1 MLRNRESEHSD
12 TQSQTSRVID
22 AMACDGLDPTASWRM
37 HMREQTMARQAAERR
52 FAKSARVIGLDG
64 HALNGDVQPR
74 GVEYRA
80 ELARISAE
88 HWAWLREHN
97 GDVADRPLRKRRLS
111 RAAQQ

>member
-1 MLRNRESEHSD
+1 MLRDRESEHSD
-12 TQSQTSRVID
+12 TQYQPSRVID
-22 AMACDGLDPTASWRM
+22 AMACDGLDPTAGWRM

-52 FAKSARVIGLDG
+52 YAKSARVIGNDG

-88 HWAWLREHN
+88 HWAWLREHY
-97 GDVADRPLRKRRLS
+97 GDVADRPLRKRRTS
-111 RAAQQ
+111 VAAQQ

>member
-12 TQSQTSRVID
+12 AQNQTSRVID
-22 AMACDGLDPTASWRM
+22 AMACDGLDPTASRRM

-52 FAKSARVIGLDG
+52 FAKSARAIGHDG
-64 HALNGDVQPR
+64 QAGTGDVQPR

-97 GDVADRPLRKRRLS
+97 GDVADRPLRNRRS
-111 RAAQQ
+111 SVAAKQ